1 MSKLEKRRKQK
12 GLSRQQLADA
22 VGVTYEAIG
31 HYENGKREPKA
42 SILKSIAKVLGC
54 RMEDLI

>member
-42 SILKSIAKVLGC
+42 SILKRMAKVLGC

>member
-1 MSKLEKRRKQK
+1 MTKIETMRRKK
-12 GLSRQQLADA
+12 GISRQILAER

-42 SILKSIAKVLGC
+42 SILKRIAEVLEC
-54 RMEDLI
+54 KMEDLI